1 MGSMKLKEEMVFLIL
16 DISFFFFVV
25 GIGFAPCGTR
35 FAGIISGL
43 IW

>member
-1 MGSMKLKEEMVFLIL
+1 MKSKEEFVFFLIL
-16 DISFFFFVV
+16 EISFFFVA